1 MKKRLERISLIG
13 FLLIILW
20 NNFCYAD
27 VVSVSPA
34 VNVDESLISLTWVG
48 IVIIGLAVLIISII
62 SFFILHIYSSIE
74 TENENEKQENME
86 KMHKNNRRIYVSAI
100 VLAIMSHLLLQ
111 GIFRASIWIFLIPI
125 ILFIISICIRKK
137 NRRISNILCVI
148 AILIVCIIP
157 LSCYYIEQNV
167 KEYNGTFSKWSN
179 TFSKWSNVSELIDLV
194 DKNNHENNN
203 KITIT
208 YENQTYQTTQ
218 ELNILNNK
226 LDKDSQYYIKNNGS
240 SYSRKRITEITL
252 NERK

>member
-27 VVSVSPA
+27 VVSPA
-34 VNVDESLISLTWVG
+34 ENIAASLISLTWVG

-74 TENENEKQENME
+74 TENEIEKQENME

-179 TFSKWSNVSELIDLV
+179 VSELIDLV
-194 DKNNHENNN
+194 DKNNLENNN

-226 LDKDSQYYIKNNGS
+226 LDKDSQYYIKTNGS

>member
-27 VVSVSPA
+27 VVSPA
-34 VNVDESLISLTWVG
+34 ENIAASLISLTWVG

-62 SFFILHIYSSIE
+62 SFFILHMI
-74 TENENEKQENME
+74 EKQENME

-111 GIFRASIWIFLIPI
+111 VRASIWIFLIPI

-194 DKNNHENNN
+194 DKNNLENNN

-226 LDKDSQYYIKNNGS
+226 LDKDSQYYIKTNGS

>member
-1 MKKRLERISLIG
+1 ML
-13 FLLIILW
+13 
-20 NNFCYAD
+20 
-27 VVSVSPA
+27 
-34 VNVDESLISLTWVG
+34 
-48 IVIIGLAVLIISII
+48 ISII

-74 TENENEKQENME
+74 TENEKQENIE

-137 NRRISNILCVI
+137 HRRISNILCVI

-179 TFSKWSNVSELIDLV
+179 VSELIDLV
-194 DKNNHENNN
+194 DKNNIENNN

-226 LDKDSQYYIKNNGS
+226 LDKDSKYYIKTNGS

-252 NERK
+252 HEGI

>member
-1 MKKRLERISLIG
+1 MKKRLERIGLIV

-27 VVSVSPA
+27 KVTPA
-34 VNVDESLISLTWVG
+34 VNIGASLISLTWVG

-74 TENENEKQENME
+74 TENEKQENIE

-100 VLAIMSHLLLQ
+100 VVAIMSHLLLQ

-194 DKNNHENNN
+194 DKNNLENNN

-226 LDKDSQYYIKNNGS
+226 LDKDSQYYIKTNGS

>member
-27 VVSVSPA
+27 VVSPA
-34 VNVDESLISLTWVG
+34 ENIAASLISLTWVG

-74 TENENEKQENME
+74 TENEKQENIE

-100 VLAIMSHLLLQ
+100 VVAIMSHLLLQ

-137 NRRISNILCVI
+137 HRRISNIFYRL
-148 AILIVCIIP
+148 L
-157 LSCYYIEQNV
+157 
-167 KEYNGTFSKWSN
+167 
-179 TFSKWSNVSELIDLV
+179 
-194 DKNNHENNN
+194 
-203 KITIT
+203 
-208 YENQTYQTTQ
+208 
-218 ELNILNNK
+218 
-226 LDKDSQYYIKNNGS
+226 
-240 SYSRKRITEITL
+240 YS
-252 NERK
+252 

>member
-27 VVSVSPA
+27 MVSPA
-34 VNVDESLISLTWVG
+34 VNIGASLISLTWVG

-74 TENENEKQENME
+74 TENEIEKQENME

-167 KEYNGTFSKWSN
+167 KEYNETFSKCS
-179 TFSKWSNVSELIDLV
+179 SVSGLIDLV
-194 DKNNHENNN
+194 DKNNLENNN

-208 YENQTYQTTQ
+208 YNNQKYETTE
-218 ELNILNNK
+218 ELNTLIK
-226 LDKDSQYYIKNNGS
+226 QLDEDSKYRIRDNGS
-240 SYSRKRITEITL
+240 DYSRKRITEITL
-252 NERK
+252 KKIR

>member
-27 VVSVSPA
+27 VVSPA
-34 VNVDESLISLTWVG
+34 ENIAASLISLTWVG

-74 TENENEKQENME
+74 TENEIEKQENME

-111 GIFRASIWIFLIPI
+111 VRASIWIFLIPI

-137 NRRISNILCVI
+137 IEEY
-148 AILIVCIIP
+148 LIF
-157 LSCYYIEQNV
+157 Y
-167 KEYNGTFSKWSN
+167 
-179 TFSKWSNVSELIDLV
+179 VSLP
-194 DKNNHENNN
+194 
-203 KITIT
+203 
-208 YENQTYQTTQ
+208 Y
-218 ELNILNNK
+218 
-226 LDKDSQYYIKNNGS
+226 
-240 SYSRKRITEITL
+240 
-252 NERK
+252 

>member
-1 MKKRLERISLIG
+1 MKKRIERISLIV

-27 VVSVSPA
+27 MVLPA
-34 VNVDESLISLTWVG
+34 VNLGASLISLTWVG

-74 TENENEKQENME
+74 TENEKQENME
-86 KMHKNNRRIYVSAI
+86 KIHKNNRRIYVSAI

-137 NRRISNILCVI
+137 HRRISNILCVI

-167 KEYNGTFSKWSN
+167 KEYNETFSKC
-179 TFSKWSNVSELIDLV
+179 SNVSELIDLV
-194 DKNNHENNN
+194 DKNNLENNN
-203 KITIT
+203 KITIIYNNQK
-208 YENQTYQTTQ
+208 YETTE
-218 ELNILNNK
+218 ELNTLIK
-226 LDKDSQYYIKNNGS
+226 QLDEDSKYRIRDNGS
-240 SYSRKRITEITL
+240 DYSRKRITEITL
-252 NERK
+252 SKRK

>member
-1 MKKRLERISLIG
+1 MKKRIERISLIG

-27 VVSVSPA
+27 MVSPA
-34 VNVDESLISLTWVG
+34 VNIGASLISLTWVG

-74 TENENEKQENME
+74 TENEIEKQENME

-167 KEYNGTFSKWSN
+167 NEYNETFSNCS
-179 TFSKWSNVSELIDLV
+179 SVSGLIDLV
-194 DKNNHENNN
+194 DKNNLENNN

-208 YENQTYQTTQ
+208 YNNQKYETT
-218 ELNILNNK
+218 
-226 LDKDSQYYIKNNGS
+226 
-240 SYSRKRITEITL
+240 
-252 NERK
+252 

>member
-27 VVSVSPA
+27 VVSPA
-34 VNVDESLISLTWVG
+34 ENIAASLISLTWVG

-148 AILIVCIIP
+148 AILIVCITP

-179 TFSKWSNVSELIDLV
+179 VSELIDLV
-194 DKNNHENNN
+194 DKNNLENNN

-226 LDKDSQYYIKNNGS
+226 LDKDSQYYIKTNGS